1 MGQHLVN
8 KLATDRAGAGT
19 ELLWWLHFTFMSSEQ
34 NAKRQPSLLDASC
47 DNFVH
52 DLAELSPTE
61 ATAWGIPGYEGE
73 LQDFSPSY
81 YEEVADRTREMMAD
95 LDALDDTTDESDDED
110 DFDDVDYVTAAVL
123 RDRLCLELDLHHHG
137 EDIRSLNNIASPVQ
151 TIRDTLLL
159 MPQETQEDHEAIRS
173 RLSKV
178 STALHGH
185 RDSLVEAAS
194 RGMIPPQRQI
204 SDAIMQCERLADA
217 DSMLDGLGVHGS
229 EVDSAKAAF
238 GDFSDWLSNE
248 LQPQSSPEDAVG
260 RERYERFSRLFVG
273 DSVDLDEAYEWGL
286 QRVQDIRA
294 EQEEIAHK
302 LYGSECSPRAA
313 MRNLNHEERY
323 QLRGTDSLVKWM
335 QETADNVISELNG
348 TAFDIPE
355 EILDI
360 ECCIDPAG
368 TGGIFYTP
376 PADDFS
382 RPGRMWWSVP
392 AGQELFHTWQEL
404 TTVHHE
410 GVPGHHLQIGTA
422 LVQADLNLWRRAVTW
437 NSGHGEGWAL
447 YAEQLMADL
456 GYLEDPGFR
465 MGLLDS
471 QRLRAAR
478 VVVDIGLHLG
488 KKLPEANSSGKWD
501 KSHVK
506 TFMRENTAM
515 DDANL
520 NFEVTR
526 YLGWPGQAPSYALGE
541 RLWKK
546 TRDSAVEQGM
556 EVKEFHSKAL
566 ALGSVP
572 MSILRDTILD

>member
-1 MGQHLVN
+1 
-8 KLATDRAGAGT
+8 
-19 ELLWWLHFTFMSSEQ
+19 MSSEQ

-73 LQDFSPSY
+73 LQDFSPAY
-81 YEEVADRTREMMAD
+81 FEEVADRTREMMAD

-151 TIRDTLLL
+151 TIRDSLLL
-159 MPQETQEDHEAIRS
+159 MPQETDEDHEAIRS

-178 STALHGH
+178 GTALHGY

-204 SDAIMQCERLADA
+204 SEVIVQCERLADA

-229 EVDSAKAAF
+229 EIDSAKTAF

-248 LQPQSSPEDAVG
+248 LQPQSSTEDAVG

-273 DSVDLDEAYEWGL
+273 DTVNLDEAYEWGL
-286 QRVQDIRA
+286 QRLQEIRV
-294 EQEEIAHK
+294 EQEAIAHQ
-302 LYGSECSPRAA
+302 LYGSECSTRAA
-313 MRNLNHEERY
+313 MRNLNQEERY
-323 QLRGTDSLVKWM
+323 QLRGTEALVKWM
-335 QETADNVISELNG
+335 QETADNVITELNG
-348 TAFDIPE
+348 SAFDIPE

-392 AGQELFHTWQEL
+392 AGQDLFHTWQEL

-422 LVQADLNLWRRAVTW
+422 LVQEDLNLWRRAVTW

-447 YAEQLMADL
+447 YAEQLMADM

-488 KKLPEANSSGKWD
+488 KKLPDANSSGKWD

-541 RLWKK
+541 RLWQN
-546 TRDSAVEQGM
+546 TRDSAVAQGM
-556 EVKEFHSKAL
+556 EVKDFHSQAL

-572 MSILRDTILD
+572 MSILRDIILN